1 MKNAIKKIAAS
12 TICGALL
19 LSMAGCADTSW
30 SVKDDDEMLSV
41 GTYIYYMT
49 EAYGEA
55 KQKTGKSGNDVL
67 SETIDKKTGDE
78 WIRDRAKELCA
89 EQLTLDKL
97 CQDNKITVT
106 DEEVDATYT
115 DKSAFYGMYSYS
127 DMWVMSKQSYEAMGI
142 SEKSY
147 KNAIIKT
154 ALEKDRLFNKLYGEG
169 GTQEVKEDELK
180 KYFTENY
187 VSYKYLTTSLNSTDS
202 EGNTTTMSDEEKEVV
217 KARYE
222 RYANIINEQKK
233 TLDDVAAQYN
243 KDYPSESSSESS
255 NNETTSSEASA
266 ESSKETTSSEAS
278 AESSKE
284 TTSSE
289 ASAESSKETT
299 SSEASAESS
308 KETTSSEASSNES
321 SSSENSNKTTTNPIQ
336 SSVEDLS
343 SDNFVFGNDVK
354 NKLKEMKEGEAAYVG
369 TSSAYYFLYKMP
381 IADEVSTALAK
392 DGANS
397 ERSAILH
404 SLKDDDFDKYIDE
417 QTKKIDYE
425 FNDAAFSKYTP
436 SRVIPDSD
444 NSKEESSESS
454 TESKD
459 SSESSTESK
468 ASSESSTESKASSE
482 SSTESKTSSESSTE
496 SKTSSGESS
505 KAESSAQG

>member
-255 NNETTSSEASA
+255 NNETTSSEAS
-266 ESSKETTSSEAS
+266 T
-278 AESSKE
+278 
-284 TTSSE
+284 
-289 ASAESSKETT
+289 ESSKETT

-482 SSTESKTSSESSTE
+482 SSTESKTSS
-496 SKTSSGESS
+496 GESS